1 MFVKLG
7 VGMTQPKLLF
17 TPGPLT
23 TSDTIKEAMRR
34 DVGSRDE
41 EFIEIVREIR
51 RRLVALAGVNEEE
64 FTAILIQGSGTFGI
78 EAVISSTIPPDGKLL
93 VVVNGAYGRR
103 IAQIAT
109 RHRIALA
116 TIEYAEDCAPRVD
129 DVADALA
136 RDSTIMDVAIVH
148 CETTSGIIN
157 PIAPIGAVVKQ
168 AGRRYIVDA
177 MSSFGAAPLNVAQVG
192 IDYLISSANKCIE
205 GVPGFS
211 FVIAN
216 AATLLA
222 SKGWTRTV
230 SLDLL
235 AQWQGLEQ
243 DGQFRFTPPTHTLL
257 AFHRALLELEEEGG
271 VLARAARYQT
281 NHTALIAGMRALGFV
296 EYLRPED
303 QGYII
308 TSFRYPTHSNFKFD
322 RFYRLL
328 SEKGFVIYP
337 GKVTNADC
345 FRIGHIGQIYPDDI
359 TALLEAIR
367 VTLAEMN
374 VSIKD

>member
-1 MFVKLG
+1 
-7 VGMTQPKLLF
+7 MTQPKLLF

-243 DGQFRFTPPTHTLL
+243 DGQFRFTPPTHTLI